1 MKVAGPEAKSLRPR
15 DPSDTVD
22 AIRVVHVIDDDDVFR
37 ARLCSLLRSEGLEVV
52 SYGSATDFLDQL
64 AAAESGCLV
73 TDVRMPEM
81 TGLELLSR
89 LGDQGSRLPTI
100 VLTGGANVQMAV
112 EALKM
117 GAAEFIEKPFEP
129 DVLVAAIR
137 RALSQLDED
146 LRRAG
151 RTEADAKRLAALSG
165 RERDVL
171 DGVLKG
177 QSNKEIAR
185 DLAISPRSVE
195 VYRAKLMTKM
205 DAKSLPDLIQRTLSA
220 NQSSDA

>member
-1 MKVAGPEAKSLRPR
+1 MSVAGRETTPRPR
-15 DPSDTVD
+15 EARD
-22 AIRVVHVIDDDDVFR
+22 AVNAINVVHVIDDDDVFR
-37 ARLCSLLRSEGLEVV
+37 DRLCSFLRGEGLEVV
-52 SYGSATDFLDQL
+52 GYASATRFLDQL
-64 AAAESGCLV
+64 GSVESGCLV

-100 VLTGGANVQMAV
+100 VLTGAANVRMAV

-137 RALSQLDED
+137 RVLSQLDED
-146 LRRAG
+146 QRRTRRA
-151 RTEADAKRLAALSG
+151 EADARRLAALSG

-177 QSNKEIAR
+177 RSNKEIAR
-185 DLAISPRSVE
+185 DLSISPRSVE

-205 DAKSLPDLIQRTLSA
+205 DAKSLPGLIQRTLSA
-220 NQSSDA
+220 CQTSEG